1 MKFIRY
7 SRFKGFD
14 VSGLSLGDLMELMQ
28 DSMLSSGYDEDYY
41 WTRQRQDPDR
51 SLDALRQALLQAL
64 LEMGELSER
73 DVEEMLAENA
83 GQFKGSQL
91 EELLNQLIERL
102 VEEGYLKLSEE
113 PAEAERQRWRGQ
125 GRGEVGEPLP
135 RNVKFEVTE
144 KGLDFLGYKTLR
156 GLLGSLGKSSIG
168 RHETPQLDTGVE
180 AVLASK
186 QYEFG
191 DTLNLDVNAT
201 LMSALAREGLGV
213 PLNLEYRDLYV
224 RQQDYHSSC

>member
-51 SLDALRQALLQAL
+51 SLDALRQALLRAL

-73 DVEEMLAENA
+73 DVEEMLAENK

-113 PAEAERQRWRGQ
+113 PAESDARRRRRRGQ
-125 GRGEVGEPLP
+125 GHGEEGEPLP

-144 KGLDFLGYKTLR
+144 KGLDFLGYKT
-156 GLLGSLGKSSIG
+156 
-168 RHETPQLDTGVE
+168 
-180 AVLASK
+180 
-186 QYEFG
+186 
-191 DTLNLDVNAT
+191 
-201 LMSALAREGLGV
+201 
-213 PLNLEYRDLYV
+213 
-224 RQQDYHSSC
+224 

>member
-14 VSGLSLGDLMELMQ
+14 VSGLSLGDLMDMLQ
-28 DSMLSSGYDEDYY
+28 DSFLDSGFDDDYY
-41 WTRQRQDPDR
+41 WTRQRSDPDR

-73 DVEEMLAENA
+73 DVEEMLAENG

-102 VEEGYLKLSEE
+102 VEESYLTLPEG
-113 PAEAERQRWRGQ
+113 PARADERRRRGQ
-125 GRGEVGEPLP
+125 PGPGEVGEPLP

-156 GLLGSLGKSSIG
+156 NLLGRLGKSSVG
-168 RHETPQLDTGVE
+168 PQ
-180 AVLASK
+180 
-186 QYEFG
+186 
-191 DTLNLDVNAT
+191 
-201 LMSALAREGLGV
+201 
-213 PLNLEYRDLYV
+213 
-224 RQQDYHSSC
+224 

>member
-14 VSGLSLGDLMELMQ
+14 VSGLSLGDLMELLQ
-28 DSMLSSGYDEDYY
+28 DSLLSSGYDEDYY

-73 DVEEMLAENA
+73 DVQGMLAENN
-83 GQFKGSQL
+83 GQFRGSQL

-102 VEEGYLKLSEE
+102 VEEGYLKLREETRESEE
-113 PAEAERQRWRGQ
+113 RRRQG
-125 GRGEVGEPLP
+125 GPGEFSDPVP
-135 RNVKFEVTE
+135 RDVKFEVTE

-156 GLLGSLGKSSIG
+156 NLLGSLGKSAAG
-168 RHETPQLDTGVE
+168 RHDTVHLSTGVE
-180 AVLASK
+180 AAAASK
-186 QYEFG
+186 RYEFG
-191 DTLNLDVNAT
+191 DTINLDVNTT
-201 LMSALAREGLGV
+201 LLSAI
-213 PLNLEYRDLYV
+213 
-224 RQQDYHSSC
+224 Q